1 MKMYKLS
8 QDEFDKLS
16 DQHQFYVES
25 LGKTGRKI
33 QINKFDLRK
42 LKIKNLSLTDSFI
55 TESIFCGNIF
65 ENVEVFDANLCGCE
79 FDNMTFLNVNIVK
92 TNLSY
97 CLFKNCK
104 FINTKIKCCE
114 TNESSFENTQFVS
127 CDLYD
132 IFSYSS
138 LKNILFSQMSLKHL
152 DFYGVMVNNI
162 VLKDIKGFDINEAVI
177 SINTGNFKNEIMIK
191 GIDAVNYFTKMCTY
205 E

>member
-65 ENVEVFDANLCGCE
+65 ENVEIFDANLCGCK

-104 FINTKIKCCE
+104 FINTKIKRCE
-114 TNESSFENTQFVS
+114 TNESLFENTQFVS

-138 LKNILFSQMSLKHL
+138 LKNILFSKMSLKHL
-152 DFYGVMVNNI
+152 DFYGTIVNNI
-162 VLKDIKGFDINEAVI
+162 VLKDVREFDINRAVI
-177 SINTGNFKNEIMIK
+177 SLNTGDFRNEIIIK
-191 GIDAVNYFTKMCTY
+191 GIEAVNYFAKMCMY

>member
-1 MKMYKLS
+1 
-8 QDEFDKLS
+8 
-16 DQHQFYVES
+16 
-25 LGKTGRKI
+25 
-33 QINKFDLRK
+33 
-42 LKIKNLSLTDSFI
+42 
-55 TESIFCGNIF
+55 
-65 ENVEVFDANLCGCE
+65 
-79 FDNMTFLNVNIVK
+79 MTFLNVNIVK

-177 SINTGNFKNEIMIK
+177 SINTTLQLF
-191 GIDAVNYFTKMCTY
+191 D
-205 E
+205 

>member
-1 MKMYKLS
+1 MYKLS

-55 TESIFCGNIF
+55 TESIFCDNIF
-65 ENVEVFDANLCGCE
+65 ENVEIFDANLCGCK

-104 FINTKIKCCE
+104 FINTKIKRCE
-114 TNESSFENTQFVS
+114 TNESLFENTQFVS

-138 LKNILFSQMSLKHL
+138 LKNILFSKMSLKHL
-152 DFYGVMVNNI
+152 DFYGTIVNNI
-162 VLKDIKGFDINEAVI
+162 VLKDVREFDINRAVI
-177 SINTGNFKNEIMIK
+177 SLNTGDFRNEIIIK
-191 GIDAVNYFTKMCTY
+191 GIEAVNYFAKMCMY